1 MTMITIEDIKTLTG
15 SELKAWIEEAED
27 HFRFGRNTKE
37 TADRMNCTPRA
48 VRWLLAYWDNR
59 NS

>member
-1 MTMITIEDIKTLTG
+1 MITIADIKTLTG
-15 SELKAWIEEAED
+15 SELQAWIEEAED

-37 TADRMNCTPRA
+37 TADRMNCTPQA